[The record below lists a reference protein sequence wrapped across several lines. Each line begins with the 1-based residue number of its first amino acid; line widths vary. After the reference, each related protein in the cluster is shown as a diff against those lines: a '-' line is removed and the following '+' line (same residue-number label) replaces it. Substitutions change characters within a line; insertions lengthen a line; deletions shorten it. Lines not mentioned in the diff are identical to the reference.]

1 MVNEIRNELLTI
13 LAMNKHEEKD
23 KDFYLKEL
31 LNRFEYD
38 INDKLEEY
46 ENEIKVLKSN
56 LELLE
61 HVRNELFN
69 KKEV

>member
-1 MVNEIRNELLTI
+1 MSNEIRNELLTI
-13 LAMNKHEEKD
+13 LAMSKHEEKD